1 MAVLKYYKTSK
12 IAEAA
17 GVHPNTVRLYE
28 TLGLLQPVPR
38 GNNNYRLYSL
48 AHLEQM
54 RLARIALKSACVEGN
69 IRKLAIS
76 IIKTA
81 AKGNLRPALE
91 EAYDYL
97 THIKN
102 EQSKAKEAL
111 AILQKWM
118 NKKNEPGAMDI
129 SLGRGDTSRLLGV
142 SIDALRNWERNGLLD
157 VPRNSENG
165 YRMYGPK
172 EIDRAKVI
180 RTLRTANYSMIA
192 ILRMLKSVDTHSKE
206 TEILTIVSTAQPDED
221 MVYATDR
228 WILTLSETEKNAKEL
243 ITQIKRMI
251 NSQSP
256 GNLSKR
262 FPAMT
267 SHINGTLLEEKVHNL

>member
-1 MAVLKYYKTSK
+1 LQYYKTSEVAK
-12 IAEAA
+12 AA

-28 TLGLLQPVPR
+28 ALGLLQPVRR
-38 GNNNYRLYSL
+38 GNNNYRLYTLS
-48 AHLEQM
+48 HMEQM

-81 AKGNLRPALE
+81 AKGTLKLALE

-102 EQSKAKEAL
+102 EQIKAKEAL

-118 NKKNEPGAMDI
+118 NKKIEYVNTDI
-129 SLGRGDTSRLLGV
+129 FLKRGDTAMLLGV
-142 SIDALRNWERNGLLD
+142 SIDVLRNWERNGLLA
-157 VPRNSENG
+157 VSRNSKNG
-165 YRMYGPK
+165 YRMYGAK

-180 RTLRTANYSMIA
+180 RTLRTANYSMVA
-192 ILRMLKSVDTHSKE
+192 ILRMLKSVDTNNRE
-206 TEILTIVSTAQPDED
+206 AEILEIVSTPQPDED

-228 WILTLSETEKNAKEL
+228 WIFTLSETEKNVKEL
-243 ITQIKRMI
+243 ITQIKKMLNR
-251 NSQSP
+251 
-256 GNLSKR
+256 
-262 FPAMT
+262 
-267 SHINGTLLEEKVHNL
+267 

>member
-1 MAVLKYYKTSK
+1 MAELKYYKTSE

-28 TLGLLQPVPR
+28 NLGLLQPVRR
-38 GNNNYRLYSL
+38 GNNNYRLYTL
-48 AHLEQM
+48 AHMEQM

-81 AKGNLRPALE
+81 ATGTLRLALE

-102 EQSKAKEAL
+102 EQSKAAEAL

-118 NKKNEPGAMDI
+118 NKKNEPGATHNV
-129 SLGRGDTSRLLGV
+129 LRRGDTSRILGV

-180 RTLRTANYSMIA
+180 CTLRVANYSMIA
-192 ILRMLKSVDTHSKE
+192 ILRMLKAVDTNSRE
-206 TEILTIVSTAQPDED
+206 PEILKIVSTPQPDED
-221 MVYATDR
+221 MIYATDR
-228 WILTLSETEKNAKEL
+228 WILTLSETEKDAKEL

-251 NSQSP
+251 NS
-256 GNLSKR
+256 
-262 FPAMT
+262 
-267 SHINGTLLEEKVHNL
+267 

>member
-1 MAVLKYYKTSK
+1 LAQLKYYKTSE

-28 TLGLLQPVPR
+28 NLGLLQPVQR
-38 GNNNYRLYSL
+38 GNNNYRLYTL
-48 AHLEQM
+48 AHMEQM
-54 RLARIALKSACVEGN
+54 RLARIGLKSACVEGN

-81 AKGNLRPALE
+81 AKGTLRLALD

-102 EQSKAKEAL
+102 EQSKAAEAL

-118 NKKNEPGAMDI
+118 NKKNEPGATDI
-129 SLGRGDTSRLLGV
+129 FLGRGDTSRLLDV
-142 SIDALRNWERNGLLD
+142 SIDSLRNWERNGLLD

-165 YRMYGPK
+165 YRIYGPK

-192 ILRMLKSVDTHSKE
+192 ILRMLKSVDTNSRE
-206 TEILTIVSTAQPDED
+206 IEILKIVSTPQPDED

-228 WILTLSETEKNAKEL
+228 WILTLYETEKNAQEM
-243 ITQIKRMI
+243 ITRIKKML
-251 NSQSP
+251 N
-256 GNLSKR
+256 K
-262 FPAMT
+262 
-267 SHINGTLLEEKVHNL
+267 

>member
-1 MAVLKYYKTSK
+1 MTALKYYKTSEVAK
-12 IAEAA
+12 AA

-28 TLGLLQPVPR
+28 ALGLLQPVQR
-38 GNNNYRLYSL
+38 GNNKYRLYTP
-48 AHLEQM
+48 AHMEQM

-81 AKGNLRPALE
+81 AKGTLRLALE
-91 EAYDYL
+91 EAFDYL

-102 EQSKAKEAL
+102 EQSKAAEAL

-118 NKKNEPGAMDI
+118 NKKNEPGATDI
-129 SLGRGDTSRLLGV
+129 FLGRGDTSRLLGV

-157 VPRNSENG
+157 VPRNGENG
-165 YRMYGPK
+165 YRMYGLK
-172 EIDRAKVI
+172 ELDRAKVI

-192 ILRMLKSVDTHSKE
+192 ILRMLKSVDNNNRE
-206 TEILTIVSTAQPDED
+206 TEILKIVSTPQPDED

-243 ITQIKRMI
+243 IIQIKKYAERI
-251 NSQSP
+251 NV
-256 GNLSKR
+256 
-262 FPAMT
+262 
-267 SHINGTLLEEKVHNL
+267 KVF

>member
-1 MAVLKYYKTSK
+1 MEGFNKKDIMELPIFGDKCLMAKLKYFKTSE

-28 TLGLLQPVPR
+28 NLGLMQPALR
-38 GNNNYRLYSL
+38 GSNNYRLFTL
-48 AHLEQM
+48 AHMKQM

-81 AKGNLRPALE
+81 AKGTLGLALE
-91 EAYDYL
+91 EAYIYL

-102 EQSKAKEAL
+102 EQSKAAEAL
-111 AILQKWM
+111 AILRKWM
-118 NKKNEPGAMDI
+118 NKKNEPEAADI
-129 SLGRGDTSRLLGV
+129 FLGRGDTSRLLGV

-165 YRMYGPK
+165 YRVYGSR

-180 RTLRTANYSMIA
+180 RTLRTASYSMIA
-192 ILRMLKSVDTHSKE
+192 ILRMLKSIDTIGTE
-206 TEILTIVSTAQPDED
+206 TEILNIVSTPQPDED

-228 WILTLSETEKNAKEL
+228 WILTLSETEKNAKEMITL
-243 ITQIKRMI
+243 ITGMM
-251 NSQSP
+251 NSSSP
-256 GNLSKR
+256 VAG
-262 FPAMT
+262 PQ
-267 SHINGTLLEEKVHNL
+267 